1 MYLPVFGQ
9 LRGGSV
15 TFFACEASC
24 ASLGTV
30 PVIGT
35 SKALSSADGGLFST
49 FGISPSISKA
59 SMASLVSVDVA
70 GVSTVFNL
78 GAVVSLVD
86 GWGSAIGLDAASES
100 FLMFLF
106 LTGLGRC
113 VGFVVNLDL
122 YLSVAIRCLDGLRFR
137 STSRFF
143 LGGVGGHQHTP
154 PRIVCSLLLFEG
166 DWMFALLLLCQSDLH
181 RGVCFQALRFQ

>member
-9 LRGGSV
+9 LGGV
-15 TFFACEASC
+15 LTFFACEASC
-24 ASLGTV
+24 VLLGAV

-49 FGISPSISKA
+49 FGISPSIRKA

-70 GVSTVFNL
+70 GVSTVFDL

-86 GWGSAIGLDAASES
+86 SWGSSVGLDAASES
-100 FLMFLF
+100 FLVFLF

-113 VGFVVNLDL
+113 VGFVMNLDL
-122 YLSVAIRCLDGLRFR
+122 YLSVAIRCLDGLHFR

-143 LGGVGGHQHTP
+143 LGRDGGASAYSSKN
-154 PRIVCSLLLFEG
+154 CL
-166 DWMFALLLLCQSDLH
+166 
-181 RGVCFQALRFQ
+181 